1 MKKSGIILLLL
12 ASIGIA
18 DTGCK
23 SMKKS
28 QKGAII
34 GAAGGAAVGAAIG
47 NSYNKTALGA
57 IIGAAVGGTAGAIV
71 GHQMDKQAEEI
82 KKKVPG
88 VEVKRVGEGIIVEFN
103 EKILFGFDQS
113 ALNSSA
119 KNNLDNLV
127 TVLNDYPNTNIE
139 VQGHTDSKGTEAYNM
154 GLSQRRA
161 GTVASYLL
169 QQGIASGRI
178 STKGYGETAPVASND
193 TEDGRAQN
201 RRVDFVITANEK
213 MINDAKKQASGS

>member
-1 MKKSGIILLLL
+1 MKKSGIILLLV

-113 ALNSSA
+113 TLNSSA
-119 KNNLDNLV
+119 RTNLDNLV

-139 VQGHTDSKGTEAYNM
+139 VQGHTDSKGTEAYNL

-169 QQGIASGRI
+169 QKGIASGRI
-178 STKGYGETAPVASND
+178 NTKGYGETAPVASND

-213 MINDAKKQASGS
+213 MINDAKKQASG

>member
-1 MKKSGIILLLL
+1 MKKSGIILLLV

-113 ALNSSA
+113 TLNSSA
-119 KNNLDNLV
+119 RTNLDNLV

-154 GLSQRRA
+154 GLSRRRA